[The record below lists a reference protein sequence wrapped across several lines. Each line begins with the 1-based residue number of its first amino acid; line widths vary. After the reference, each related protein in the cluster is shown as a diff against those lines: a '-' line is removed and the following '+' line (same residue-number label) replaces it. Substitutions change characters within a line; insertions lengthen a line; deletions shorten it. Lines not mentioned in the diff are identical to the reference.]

1 MQRHRAEVCQDLVP
15 DTGASAAPTL
25 RERGLARVVGLS
37 ALPPLPCPCWPCWLF
52 TLLSL
57 AQVSNLKGWKTSYSW
72 PPSGES
78 ALHTPAPLQGLGITD
93 SSGQQAPSWALC
105 SPTCGSYT
113 YSRAAGLLALP
124 HMGLTYSSSL
134 TSLHTGLPLP
144 SWPSTH
150 AHSLSVHTQLPSTPL
165 CSQQAWVPVPA
176 NPQPSPDY
184 EASRATQPLTIRVGS
199 TALSLPPEE
208 HTQIICWG

>member
-1 MQRHRAEVCQDLVP
+1 MSR
-15 DTGASAAPTL
+15 ASAPSH
-25 RERGLARVVGLS
+25 LS
-37 ALPPLPCPCWPCWLF
+37 LDPCWPCWLF

-72 PPSGES
+72 PPQES
-78 ALHTPAPLQGLGITD
+78 PPFTLQPHSRAWALQTPQASRRPPGL
-93 SSGQQAPSWALC
+93 LC

-184 EASRATQPLTIRVGS
+184 EASRATQPLTTRVGS